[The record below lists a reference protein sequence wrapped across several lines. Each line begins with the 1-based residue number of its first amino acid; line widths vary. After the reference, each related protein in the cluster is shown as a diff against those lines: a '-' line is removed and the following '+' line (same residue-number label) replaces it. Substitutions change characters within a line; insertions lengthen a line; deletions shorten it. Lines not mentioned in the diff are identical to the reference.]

1 MKSFDTLFAH
11 PRTAAAPQDC
21 LVFDIDRIHVCSTK
35 SSWLHVPYLLHAA
48 AARAAVHVPR
58 LAVLPVLSPAV
69 SVQDV
74 AACRHHR
81 IIVPISMTR
90 FVLARACPAV
100 RCPNN
105 VAHYR
110 PLVVRGRLLNYRVMN
125 NGIRV
130 LGLAM

>member
-1 MKSFDTLFAH
+1 MESFDTLFAH

-21 LVFDIDRIHVCSTK
+21 LVFDIDRIPVCSTK
-35 SSWLHVPYLLHAA
+35 SSWLHVPYLLHSA
-48 AARAAVHVPR
+48 AARAAVHILR
-58 LAVLPVLSPAV
+58 RAVSPVLSPAV
-69 SVQDV
+69 SVKDG

-81 IIVPISMTR
+81 ILPTLMTR

-110 PLVVRGRLLNYRVMN
+110 PLVVRGRLLNY
-125 NGIRV
+125 
-130 LGLAM
+130 

>member
-1 MKSFDTLFAH
+1 VESFDTLFAH

-21 LVFDIDRIHVCSTK
+21 LVFDIDRIPVCSTK
-35 SSWLHVPYLLHAA
+35 STRLHVPYLVHSA

-58 LAVLPVLSPAV
+58 RAVLPVLSPAV
-69 SVQDV
+69 SVKDGA

-81 IIVPISMTR
+81 ILPTMMTR
-90 FVLARACPAV
+90 FFLARACPAV

-110 PLVVRGRLLNYRVMN
+110 PLVVRGRLLNY
-125 NGIRV
+125 
-130 LGLAM
+130 